1 MTHDETSGRA
11 ARICA
16 AGAITKRRPPSPAAW
31 DLAADPPEDL
41 AALWAH
47 AGGLELSDGTRLLGP
62 EEVGPATKWLTEEKS
77 LGWDSDLLVIGERDD
92 LVIVRDLD
100 HAGIRAGGGVLEAP
114 SDGLEAF
121 RRVAWNVLGYLETRL
136 GFEPAPRPT
145 PEIAAQ
151 QAASQKDVAALT
163 KVLAESFYPGSEAVA
178 AHAALVLGEIL
189 AAAGDD
195 VAAMRAFVRSVSFR
209 VQGARRGAEALE
221 RAAGFRA
228 AARVAESVG
237 AKALAEACLTRVDV

>member
-1 MTHDETSGRA
+1 MTQDSARERA
-11 ARICA
+11 AHICA
-16 AGAITKRRPPSPAAW
+16 AQAITKRRPPGQGAW
-31 DLAADPPEDL
+31 DLARDPPADL
-41 AALWAH
+41 AAIWAN
-47 AGGLELSDGTRLLGP
+47 AGGLELGDGTRLLGP

-77 LGWDSDLLVIGERDD
+77 LGWDGDLFVIGERDD

-100 HAGIRAGGGVLEAP
+100 REGRRAGGGVLEAP
-114 SDGLEAF
+114 TDGLEAF
-121 RRVAWNVLGYLETRL
+121 RRVAWDVLGYLETRL

-151 QAASQKDVAALT
+151 KAASQKDGATLT
-163 KVLAESFYPGSEAVA
+163 RVLAEPFYPGSEAVA

-237 AKALAEACLTRVDV
+237 AKALAEACLTRVSV

>member
-1 MTHDETSGRA
+1 MTMGPARERA

-16 AGAITKRRPPSPAAW
+16 APAITNRRPPGRGAW
-31 DLAADPPEDL
+31 DLAFDPPEDL
-41 AALWAH
+41 AVLWAV
-47 AGGLELSDGTRLLGP
+47 AGGIELGDGTRLLGP
-62 EEVGPATKWLTEEKS
+62 EDVGAATKWLTEEKS
-77 LGWDSDLLVIGERDD
+77 LGWDGDLFVIGERDD

-100 HAGIRAGGGVLEAP
+100 REGKRAGGGVLEAP
-114 SDGLEAF
+114 TDGLEVF
-121 RRVAWNVLGYLETRL
+121 RRVAWDVLGYLEARL
-136 GFEPAPRPT
+136 GIEPAPRPT

-151 QAASQKDVAALT
+151 KAASVKDGATLA
-163 KVLAESFYPGSEAVA
+163 KVLADPFYPGSEAMA

>member
-1 MTHDETSGRA
+1 MTTGTASERA

-16 AGAITKRRPPSPAAW
+16 AKEITTKRPPREGTWPFEGKPPA
-31 DLAADPPEDL
+31 DLAAI
-41 AALWAH
+41 WAVS
-47 AGGLELSDGTRLLGP
+47 GGLELDDGTRLLDR

-77 LGWDSDLLVIGERDD
+77 LGWDGDLFVIGERDD

-100 HAGIRAGGGVLEAP
+100 RAGKRAGGGVLEAP

-121 RRVAWNVLGYLETRL
+121 RRVAWDVLDYLEARVGL
-136 GFEPAPRPT
+136 GASLRPT
-145 PEIAAQ
+145 PEMAAQ
-151 QAASQKDVAALT
+151 MAASARDAAALA
-163 KVLAESFYPGSEAVA
+163 KVLNEAFYPGSEALA
-178 AHAALVLGEIL
+178 AHAALVLGEL
-189 AAAGDD
+189 MAASGDD

>member
-1 MTHDETSGRA
+1 MTSVAASERA

-16 AGAITKRRPPSPAAW
+16 ARAITKRRPPGPGAW
-31 DLAADPPEDL
+31 DLGGDPPEDL
-41 AALWAH
+41 AAIWAV
-47 AGGLELSDGTRLLGP
+47 AGGLELDDGTRLLGP
-62 EEVGPATKWLTEEKS
+62 EEVAPATKWLTEEKS
-77 LGWDSDLLVIGERDD
+77 LGWDGDLFVIGERDD

-100 HAGIRAGGGVLEAP
+100 RAGKRAGGGVLEAP
-114 SDGLEAF
+114 TDGLEAF
-121 RRVAWNVLGYLETRL
+121 RRVAWDVLGYLEARL
-136 GFEPAPRPT
+136 GIESASRAT
-145 PEIAAQ
+145 PELVAQKAAAQ
-151 QAASQKDVAALT
+151 KDAQTLA
-163 KVLAESFYPGSEAVA
+163 KVLADPFYPGSEAVA
-178 AHAALVLGEIL
+178 AHAALVLGELL

>member
-1 MTHDETSGRA
+1 MTMESASERA

-16 AGAITKRRPPSPAAW
+16 AAAITKRRPPSRGGW
-31 DLAADPPEDL
+31 DRAGDPPEDL
-41 AALWAH
+41 VALWAVT
-47 AGGLELSDGTRLLGP
+47 GGIELGCGTRLLGP
-62 EEVGPATKWLTEEKS
+62 AEVGAATKWLTEEKS
-77 LGWDSDLLVIGERDD
+77 LGWGGDLFVIGERDD

-100 HAGIRAGGGVLEAP
+100 HEGKRAGGGVLEAP

-121 RRVAWNVLGYLETRL
+121 RRVAWDTLGYLEARL
-136 GFEPAPRPT
+136 GIEHAPRPT
-145 PEIAAQ
+145 PEIAAEE
-151 QAASQKDVAALT
+151 AASQKDAAALA
-163 KVLAESFYPGSEAVA
+163 KALGEAFYPGSEAVA

-228 AARVAESVG
+228 AARVAEAVG
-237 AKALAEACLTRVDV
+237 AKALAEACLTRIEV

>member
-1 MTHDETSGRA
+1 MTTDSASERA

-16 AGAITKRRPPSPAAW
+16 ARAITRRRPPGPRTW
-31 DLAADPPEDL
+31 DLEGEAPEDL
-41 AALWAH
+41 AALWAN
-47 AGGLELSDGTRLLGP
+47 AGGLALADGTRLLGP

-77 LGWDSDLLVIGERDD
+77 LGWDGDLFVVGERDD

-100 HAGIRAGGGVLEAP
+100 RAGKRAGGGVLEAP

-121 RRVAWNVLGYLETRL
+121 RRVAWDMLGYLEARL
-136 GFEPAPRPT
+136 GLEPAPRPT

-151 QAASQKDVAALT
+151 KAASQKDSAALT
-163 KVLAESFYPGSEAVA
+163 RLLAEPFYPGSEAVA
-178 AHAALVLGEIL
+178 AHAALVLGEVL